1 MKTAGLFLFF
11 LLCTLAELVCQGV
24 LFVCRHLGYAAF
36 ETSGR
41 MRKAKRRLCL
51 GYIVIRRRQAAGTVK
66 QTTQAKAAPE
76 TQESVVGKSR
86 TEFLTGLPVLKDPR
100 EAKPFKSEPLKMV
113 PQTGDEFADADAPGQ
128 YSLDTSPVGEGDLE
142 DFEPGDN
149 GEEPAGSSSGVSFE
163 ELSQTVRILDKEQP
177 SDTEKQEAALV
188 LCNIDG
194 TGLFNFIAINDAYT
208 EKART
213 MMAAFREQAGDGERK
228 AFEMSEY
235 ME

>member
-1 MKTAGLFLFF
+1 
-11 LLCTLAELVCQGV
+11 
-24 LFVCRHLGYAAF
+24 
-36 ETSGR
+36 

-51 GYIVIRRRQAAGTVK
+51 GYILTRRKLAAAGVAK
-66 QTTQAKAAPE
+66 QAMQAKAAPE
-76 TQESVVGKSR
+76 RQESVVGKSR
-86 TEFLTGLPVLKDPR
+86 TEFLTGLPVLKAPR

-128 YSLDTSPVGEGDLE
+128 YSLGTSPVGEEELE

-149 GEEPAGSSSGVSFE
+149 GEEPAGNSSGVSFE
-163 ELSQTVRILDKEQP
+163 ELSKTVRILDKEQP

-188 LCNIDG
+188 LYNIDG

-208 EKART
+208 EKARA